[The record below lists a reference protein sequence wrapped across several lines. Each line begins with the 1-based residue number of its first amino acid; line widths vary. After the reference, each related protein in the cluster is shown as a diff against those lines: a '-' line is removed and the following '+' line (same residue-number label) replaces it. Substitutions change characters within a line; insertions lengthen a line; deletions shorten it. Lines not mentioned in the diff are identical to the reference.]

1 VDQGMIKFKWL
12 GGEVR
17 LLEEILIDAAIVET
31 MAKETYLSLVS
42 GILVHAAITDAV
54 HLQWD

>member
-1 VDQGMIKFKWL
+1 MIKFKWL